1 MTDYSPL
8 ELSLPER
15 TGQETVEQRLTAL
28 EETVPRLLEAL
39 QYTLSNLGAENFNAA
54 ALSRLLSPIR
64 ARIDGADGSI
74 TQLSL
79 DAGTLQT
86 RLTSAEGNVAA
97 LEQTVSDQGTRIA
110 LVTDA
115 DGVNAAA
122 IVAAIN
128 NGDSS
133 IALSADKIDLNG
145 ITTVAD
151 TLHIGSQNSPD
162 RSRSARAQISHLSQ
176 ERRGDLRNARR
187 SAGADALGREDRPV
201 RRAVSQRRAAQPVRR
216 QGMYLPTF
224 PRRMAAV
231 RHVQTDFRGYD
242 HRPSC
247 PEGGIYEM
255 TNGSAADSP
264 LFSTRPGRTRIYPCS
279 GTPNGLFAAGD
290 GLLWCAGT
298 TLYYNGKAVPGC
310 TLTDTPKVFAA
321 LGGTV
326 LIWPDKVWFRP
337 ADGTFGSAEPSWS
350 GSVML
355 AGADTDGDGRA
366 SILVADGAGAHFRT
380 GDAVTLSGFGDVR
393 NNGTYILRGI
403 DGARL
408 RFDPDTFV
416 RAGAVNGVTITRRVP
431 DAQHACSYGNRL
443 WACAHDSVWC
453 TKLGDPLSWFWYEA
467 DENGAVATAAWS
479 VDVGAPG
486 DFSGCAATGSG
497 VVFLKPGGLWRLYGT
512 RPTNFQLVASA
523 ALGAEQDSGRS
534 LVTAAETLYYL
545 SPVGAA
551 RTAGGRP
558 VRIGDAL
565 GRTLTHGVAGTD
577 GTRWYLSARDEQGGR
592 HLFVYDTRSGLWSRE
607 DDFDARGF
615 AQCGGAL
622 YAQDTRGVWRFGAGS
637 TAQMESLLETG
648 DFTSGSPD
656 CKRLLRVQLRLEAE
670 AGASITAAAQYD
682 SDGQWHTLA
691 NVTAGAKRSFTLP
704 VLPRRC
710 DHFRLRM
717 TGTGAWRLLSLTR
730 TEAAAG
736 PQH

>member
-1 MTDYSPL
+1 
-8 ELSLPER
+8 
-15 TGQETVEQRLTAL
+15 
-28 EETVPRLLEAL
+28 
-39 QYTLSNLGAENFNAA
+39 
-54 ALSRLLSPIR
+54 
-64 ARIDGADGSI
+64 
-74 TQLSL
+74 
-79 DAGTLQT
+79 
-86 RLTSAEGNVAA
+86 
-97 LEQTVSDQGTRIA
+97 
-110 LVTDA
+110 
-115 DGVNAAA
+115 
-122 IVAAIN
+122 
-128 NGDSS
+128 
-133 IALSADKIDLNG
+133 
-145 ITTVAD
+145 
-151 TLHIGSQNSPD
+151 
-162 RSRSARAQISHLSQ
+162 
-176 ERRGDLRNARR
+176 
-187 SAGADALGREDRPV
+187 
-201 RRAVSQRRAAQPVRR
+201 
-216 QGMYLPTF
+216 MYLPTF

-279 GTPNGLFAAGD
+279 GTPNGLFTAGD

-350 GSVML
+350 GSVTL

-366 SILVADGAGAHFRT
+366 SILVADGASAHFRT

-479 VDVGAPG
+479 VDAGAPG

-577 GTRWYLSARDEQGGR
+577 GTRWYLSARDERSVR

-648 DFTSGSPD
+648 DFISGSPD

-670 AGASITAAAQYD
+670 AGASITAAVQYD

-710 DHFRLRM
+710 DHFRLRL

-736 PQH
+736 PQR